1 MAPEEGRVQWRNAQ
15 GDKDVHGPD
24 AHFSAVTRYPTT
36 FPSQLSVLVLT
47 ALLELSKRNT
57 EETLPLPLPSVQPW
71 CSLRTTD
78 EMGAVRTGFFWKMT
92 DAAGMVYIFI
102 NVMYLIVSSDKH
114 AQEGPQRVRIY

>member
-57 EETLPLPLPSVQPW
+57 EETLPLPPPLGAAMVQSAYYRW
-71 CSLRTTD
+71 DGRSENRFLLENDRCSWNGLHIYQR
-78 EMGAVRTGFFWKMT
+78 
-92 DAAGMVYIFI
+92 
-102 NVMYLIVSSDKH
+102 NVSHCV
-114 AQEGPQRVRIY
+114 